1 MTGMVVVVVMAAYFG
16 GKCFSSLLRA
26 RVLTQNLVKKWW
38 SRIEKGGHTHHYQ
51 PQNTREL
58 HDFLPPLRVPFSR
71 SAPIIFSLAKRVT
84 MPNFVMWSKTMER

>member
-1 MTGMVVVVVMAAYFG
+1 MVVVVVMAAYFG

-38 SRIEKGGHTHHYQ
+38 SRIEKGDTHHYQ